1 MKGDK
6 IIANYNN
13 AQRTNKRCVCVHIET
28 GESYDLIGMQIDT
41 SNYKRQMLFEN
52 SSDGTHITATEDDVE
67 DKFMLMNDWITY
79 ENKYKNCVYPALITN
94 LTNEDLKEEVEKG
107 EPIKTPIAY
116 FKFKQYNIDNT
127 FIYECIYT
135 NPAEKI
141 NDTFIVRLTMDEL
154 EEVISQPVEVAE
166 RYYNGRKKYLSW

>member
-6 IIANYNN
+6 IIANYNHC
-13 AQRTNKRCVCVHIET
+13 QETNKRCVCVHNET
-28 GESYDLIGMQIDT
+28 REFYDLVSMRIDPIT
-41 SNYKRQMLFEN
+41 EKHQMLFEN

-79 ENKYKNCVYPALITN
+79 ENKYKNCIYPALITN

-116 FKFKQYNIDNT
+116 FKFKQYNIDDT
-127 FIYECIYT
+127 FIYECILT
-135 NPAEKI
+135 NPAENI
-141 NDTFIVRLTMDEL
+141 NDTFIVRMTMDDL
-154 EEVISQPVEVAE
+154 EDAIAHPVEVAE